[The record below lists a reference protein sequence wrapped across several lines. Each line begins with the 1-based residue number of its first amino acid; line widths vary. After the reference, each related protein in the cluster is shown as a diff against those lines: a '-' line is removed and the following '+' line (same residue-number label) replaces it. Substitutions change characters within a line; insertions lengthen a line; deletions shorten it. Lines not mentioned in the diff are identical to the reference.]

1 MRADQAVMSL
11 LIDASRN
18 LNSASPL
25 KCKVPVWSMTPAAVL
40 GAPHV
45 LVSANDCASFVP
57 IGTNSCRE
65 SVLQRGMQGQA
76 IDERLDVGRKRFHS
90 AYQDLR
96 YSQPLRHQ
104 DTRSHCHR

>member
-1 MRADQAVMSL
+1 MRADHAVMSL

-18 LNSASPL
+18 LYSVSPL
-25 KCKVPVWSMTPAAVL
+25 IYKVPVWSMTPVAVL
-40 GAPHV
+40 DAPHV

-76 IDERLDVGRKRFHS
+76 IDERSDVGRTRFRNVCRDHH
-90 AYQDLR
+90 YL
-96 YSQPLRHQ
+96 QPLRPQ
-104 DTRSHCHR
+104 DIR